1 MFKNINFEPGE
12 VVYNGLDFNIE
23 VPLKEQLF
31 SLKEDLFQV
40 NYYDKYLIDVGWY
53 PEFDEAGSFNICIVE
68 NYNWSDLIFQ
78 KKCKEIKQ
86 LNQYML
92 ESVNLINK
100 LLKGK

>member
-1 MFKNINFEPGE
+1 MFKNINFEPGV
-12 VVYNGLDFNIE
+12 VVYNSFDINTD
-23 VPLKEQLF
+23 VPLKEQIF

-40 NYYDKYLIDVGWY
+40 NYFDKYLIDVGWY

-68 NYNWSDLIFQ
+68 IYNWSDLIFQ
-78 KKCKEIKQ
+78 KKCKDLNQ

-100 LLKGK
+100 FLKVK